1 MANAISSL
9 KFGSGTYVFT
19 TPYATCNTP
28 LSTKAKEATTTPG
41 SNFSLETGA
50 RVLVK
55 FSKPGG
61 SSPTLNINNTG
72 AKPIYYRGSAVAT
85 NQIRAKGTYE
95 FVYNGSEWDLIGDV
109 DTNTD
114 TLNTAGTSSKTG
126 TKLYIIGATYQDTSS
141 TTTYSN
147 DSCYIGTDNCL
158 YSGRTKVATT
168 EDIEWGIF

>member
-1 MANAISSL
+1 MATAINSL
-9 KFGSGTYVFT
+9 QFGGGTYVFT
-19 TPYATCNTP
+19 TPYAICNTP
-28 LSTKAKEATTTPG
+28 LSQKNKVATTTPS

-55 FSKPGG
+55 FSAHGG
-61 SSPTLNINNTG
+61 ASPTLNINNTG

-95 FVYNGSEWDLIGDV
+95 FIYNGSQWDLIGDV
-109 DTNTD
+109 DTNTN
-114 TLNTAGTSSKTG
+114 TLNTAGSSLKTG
-126 TKLYIIGATYQDTSS
+126 TKLYIVGANYQTSS